1 MQDLHLITHTE
12 VVFAWLTL
20 LVVLDCLGMLSQS
33 IFLARR
39 IFSEIVQV

>member
-1 MQDLHLITHTE
+1 MQHLHTMTHTE

-20 LVVLDCLGMLSQS
+20 LTVLNFLGMLSQS